1 MGAVQPAPSFNTIVS
16 FVTNTNGQNYG
27 VEETMSYFG
36 KAGESA
42 ASNLGPHSEVGGVCT
57 RRIILEN
64 VWSPVCG
71 TELHYLKVYGAFG
84 NERGAVAGPV
94 PRSRKLR
101 ANERHIGAPLG
112 AR

>member
-57 RRIILEN
+57 R
-64 VWSPVCG
+64 
-71 TELHYLKVYGAFG
+71 H
-84 NERGAVAGPV
+84 RGA
-94 PRSRKLR
+94 PRRTMTR
-101 ANERHIGAPLG
+101 ALWADPSADRD
-112 AR
+112 